1 MYDVLVYVYE
11 NYFTPATCPK
21 PEDLAM
27 RLAAAGFEHDDIH
40 DAMSWLHRL
49 AINTES
55 LKEEDQLPISD
66 HANRVY
72 GSYEQYKLGIN
83 AISFLYFMESSGALS
98 PTMREAIVNCAL
110 DAPQT
115 SLDLSEFKILVLM
128 VLWSQELEIHHA
140 LLDEFLLHSD
150 DDQILH

>member
-27 RLAAAGFEHDDIH
+27 RLIAAGFEHDDIH

-49 AINTES
+49 AVNTES
-55 LKEEDQLPISD
+55 LKEENKLAITDN
-66 HANRVY
+66 ATRVY
-72 GSYEQYKLGIN
+72 GSYEQYKLGISG
-83 AISFLYFMESSGALS
+83 ISFLYFMENSGALTPS
-98 PTMREAIVNCAL
+98 MREVVINCAL
-110 DAPQT
+110 DAPQDT
-115 SLDLSEFKILVLM
+115 LDLSEFKILALM
-128 VLWSQELEIHHA
+128 VMWSQELEIHHA
-140 LLDEFLLHSD
+140 LLDDLLLHSD

>member
-27 RLAAAGFEHDDIH
+27 HLAAAGFEHDDIH

-55 LKEEDQLPISD
+55 LKEEEQLSISES
-66 HANRVY
+66 ATRVY
-72 GSYEQYKLGIN
+72 GSYEQYKLGIDG
-83 AISFLYFMESSGALS
+83 ISFLYFMEGSGALTPS
-98 PTMREAIVNCAL
+98 MREAIVSCAL
-110 DAPQT
+110 DAPQDT
-115 SLDLSEFKILVLM
+115 LDLTEFKIIALM
-128 VLWSQELEIHHA
+128 VMWSQELEIHHA

-150 DDQILH
+150 EEQTIH